1 MKTDNVVMLSDLSDG
16 GLAWL
21 YKNCKAIIAASY
33 EDYGLTPLEAGVW
46 GRPAIALR
54 FGGFLDTIL
63 EDVSGMYFEQPSSAA
78 IYAAL
83 ERFESMKFDP
93 DKVKNHVQ
101 QFSQETF
108 SERLQSAVYDLAARA
123 G

>member
-1 MKTDNVVMLSDLSDG
+1 MLSDLSEG

-21 YKNCKAIIAASY
+21 YKNCTAIIAASY

-63 EDVSGMYFEQPSSAA
+63 EDVTGMYFEEPSSAA
-78 IYAAL
+78 IYQAL
-83 ERFESMKFDP
+83 DRFESMKFDP

-108 SERLQSAVYDLAARA
+108 SERLQAAILDLAART